1 MPGLKAL
8 TTYGLPSQLANVL
21 GGEEATGLSGAGTS
35 SQSAATPISNGLNVF
50 STVASNSG
58 ARLPKASEGSIIVIV
73 NGGAN
78 ALLVYPATG
87 EKINNGTATTGSF
100 SVTNAKN
107 AIFVAFNGQWGAV
120 LGA

>member
-8 TTYGLPSQLANVL
+8 TTYGLAPQLANVL
-21 GGEEATGLSGAGTS
+21 GGSETTGLTATG
-35 SQSAATPISNGLNVF
+35 SAQTDALPISNGLNVF
-50 STVASNSG
+50 STVSLSTG
-58 ARLPKASEGSIIVIV
+58 ARLPKASDGSIVIVV

-78 ALLVYPATG
+78 ALAVYPATG

-107 AIFVAFNGQWGAV
+107 AIFVAFNGQWGAG
-120 LGA
+120 LFA